1 MDDIKFNKY
10 RQAGDIA
17 NVTLEKAKSL
27 CHDKLK
33 ASYICN
39 FCDSLMIQ
47 LLNNKYKKDVKGITL
62 PTCLSIN
69 NIVSHYSYDESND
82 YEVKEGDII
91 KIELACH
98 IDNNV
103 ASIGDTIKV
112 GDPTFNESDLMIAAN
127 KALEIGIKNIQLDQ
141 DIYLFSDILQKVAKC
156 FNLKVV
162 KRQNKDE
169 SMVYDWIFRDT
180 ERFNEPSWIIKK
192 EHELVLEDD
201 ELDSEEIYI
210 NEMFSRGE
218 AYHMS
223 VAFCRCDTIKNSES
237 DGVLFQKS
245 FKRHNLK
252 SKYARELMSKIEKDY
267 DKEFFKLD
275 KIDMSDTRKKFGLKE
290 CLEKDVLRSLGIME
304 GSSEEIVY
312 LKCTIIIQNNTV
324 YKLTGSKCKFQS
336 SELLSDELNNI
347 ITSSSKFDKKE
358 FKKIE

>member
-47 LLNNKYKKDVKGITL
+47 LLNNKYKKDIKGITL

-127 KALEIGIKNIQLDQ
+127 KALEIGIKNIQLDH

-210 NEMFSRGE
+210 GHDYQKNKIEPKILYENSKNLIL
-218 AYHMS
+218 H
-223 VAFCRCDTIKNSES
+223 IKGIE
-237 DGVLFQKS
+237 
-245 FKRHNLK
+245 LK
-252 SKYARELMSKIEKDY
+252 S
-267 DKEFFKLD
+267 DKSLNLFNNILSNCHFFTHQEDDFVITNKGWIWSHPRNGFVRNTICVLPE
-275 KIDMSDTRKKFGLKE
+275 KID
-290 CLEKDVLRSLGIME
+290 
-304 GSSEEIVY
+304 
-312 LKCTIIIQNNTV
+312 
-324 YKLTGSKCKFQS
+324 
-336 SELLSDELNNI
+336 
-347 ITSSSKFDKKE
+347 
-358 FKKIE
+358 